1 MLYGIKANGITCFPT
16 WQYIH
21 MKLVWSCNRTDH
33 YGVGYARLAIEAYR
47 NQFTQTAPVW
57 N

>member
-1 MLYGIKANGITCFPT
+1 MASKQMESLAFQHGN
-16 WQYIH
+16 
-21 MKLVWSCNRTDH
+21 MKLVWSCNCTDH
-33 YGVGYARLAIEAYR
+33 YGVSYARLAIEAYR